1 MRIETYYD
9 LGCDS
14 CGSHRSTD
22 FSKGMPYLKSDIIKM
37 APKEGWR
44 YSRRKNVNY
53 CPNCVKKAY
62 DKAANIVFIGYCRG
76 DIEDGCHERGIGI
89 VSNRSTME
97 RKLIDAMTMEFLE
110 SETI

>member
-9 LGCDS
+9 VGCEI

-22 FSKGMPYLKSDIIKM
+22 FSKGMPYYKSEIVKM

-44 YSRRKNVNY
+44 YSKRKNVNY

-62 DKAANIVFIGYCRG
+62 DKAANIVFVGYCRG
-76 DIEDGCHERGIGI
+76 DIEDECRSRGIKV

-97 RKLIDAMTMEFLE
+97 RKLIDTMTLEFLE
-110 SETI
+110 AGTI